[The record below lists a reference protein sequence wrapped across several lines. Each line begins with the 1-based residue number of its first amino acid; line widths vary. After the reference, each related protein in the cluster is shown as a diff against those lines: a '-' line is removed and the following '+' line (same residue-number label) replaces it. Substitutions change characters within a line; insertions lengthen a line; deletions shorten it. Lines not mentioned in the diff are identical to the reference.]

1 MKTTDTRIV
10 VCDDEAHITRA
21 ISMKLRKAGF
31 NVETADDGQAAL
43 EAVHRETPAMLITDL
58 QMPRMNGI
66 ELSRRLR
73 SVPETHDLPIIMLTA
88 KGFEVD
94 ENELNSEIRLSRLM
108 PKPFSPR
115 ELLQTVQQIL
125 DAVEPARN

>member
-1 MKTTDTRIV
+1 MKTTGTRIV
-10 VCDDEAHITRA
+10 VCDDEGHITRA

-43 EAVHRETPAMLITDL
+43 EAVQRETPAMLITDL

-73 SVPETHDLPIIMLTA
+73 SEPETHDLPIIMLTA
-88 KGFEVD
+88 KGYEVD
-94 ENELNSEIRLSRLM
+94 ENELNSEIWLSRLM

-125 DAVEPARN
+125 DAVESATD